1 MIFKNAILKAYKQSA
16 FTRCDNDGTA
26 FYFSSDDFYGLHKE
40 NYPFLSRLGHTLQG
54 YIYSYDNPIKNTLV
68 IFDHGFGG
76 GHTAYMKEIEKLCSK
91 GYSVLAYD
99 HTGCMASGGEN
110 TNGMAQSLHDLD
122 DCLTHVKADPSF
134 KDYDLYVMGHSW
146 GGFSTLNISYI
157 HKEIKKVVVMCG
169 FVSVENLIASNF
181 SGLLKGYRKDVL
193 EVETN
198 ANPKYVGYNAINSL
212 KNSSAKCLLIY
223 SSNDHLCKKLHYDE
237 LYENLKDQENIEFL
251 LVHEK
256 WHNPNY
262 TKEAVMLLN
271 EYIKEKTMLL
281 KKKKLSTDEEKK
293 AFLEKYDFN
302 KMTEQ
307 DEEVWNKIFKHLS
320 K

>member
-16 FTRCDNDGTA
+16 FTRCDNDGAT
-26 FYFSSDDFYGLHKE
+26 FYYSSDDFDGLHKE
-40 NYPFLSRLGHTLQG
+40 NYPFSSSLGHTLQG
-54 YIYSYDNPIKNTLV
+54 YIYHYENPIPNILV

-91 GYSVLAYD
+91 GYTVLAYD
-99 HTGCMASGGEN
+99 HTGCMESGGQN

-134 KDYDLYVMGHSW
+134 KEYDFYVMGHSW

-198 ANPKYVGYNAINSL
+198 ANPKYVGFNAINSL
-212 KNSSAKCLLIY
+212 KNTSAKCLLIY
-223 SSNDHLCKKLHYDE
+223 SSNDHLCKKLHYDQ

-251 LVHEK
+251 LVEEK

-271 EYIKEKTMLL
+271 EYVKEKSTLL
-281 KKKKLSTDEEKK
+281 KKKKLSTEEEKK

-307 DEEVWNKIFKHLS
+307 DEEVWKKIFKHLS

>member
-1 MIFKNAILKAYKQSA
+1 MIFKNAILKVYKQSA
-16 FTRCDNDGTA
+16 FTRCDNDGTV

-40 NYPFLSRLGHTLQG
+40 NYQFPSSLGHTLQG

-99 HTGCMASGGEN
+99 HTGCMESGGEN

-134 KDYDLYVMGHSW
+134 KNYDLYVMGHSW

-157 HKEIKKVVVMCG
+157 HKEIKKVVVICG

-237 LYENLKDQENIEFL
+237 LYENLKDQENIDFL

-271 EYIKEKTMLL
+271 EYVEEKTMLL

-307 DEEVWNKIFKHLS
+307 DENVWNKIFEHLS